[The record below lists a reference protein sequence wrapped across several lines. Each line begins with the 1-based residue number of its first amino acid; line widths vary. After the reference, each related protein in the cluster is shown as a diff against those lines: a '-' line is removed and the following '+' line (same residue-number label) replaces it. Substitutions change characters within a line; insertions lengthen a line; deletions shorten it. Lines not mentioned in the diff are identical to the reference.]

1 MSIVC
6 VHKNI
11 IPDSWDEE
19 VFSFSPIV
27 SPSLLLSP
35 PSTQVFFQE
44 IDLSV
49 IEYNLEV
56 VSQVVV
62 PRVVVPRVVVPRVV
76 VPRVVV
82 PRVFNG
88 FQRKVIKKDPKIEL
102 MKAKK
107 IEENKIRQEE
117 ANLVFKE
124 QKEAELRKN
133 IEKNIVKFGV
143 AQPNRFVGRAAKV
156 QKVIETTPDVE
167 VQKIEETT
175 QEVEV
180 EEEVEEEV
188 AELMKIWIGKHD
200 NDSDLQEIPQVQNVS
215 QIGFRVPR
223 VVKGKHTVTICP
235 KSLIQQRREE
245 KGKCLRDMCNIKAGA
260 NTVYAEHY
268 EKRGD
273 GFKLLTDK
281 NVMETKLL
289 KTRMCMSVATKT
301 QCKHSNCRFAHST
314 DELTPSFCAF
324 NDSCKLVRTVGGK
337 IKNRSKNKICEYIH
351 IGETKEEFNDRIKPT
366 TCEQNDTNPIT
377 YSVPVF
383 KQAPILPPKMSGWL
397 STVSNK
403 STEPVRNSQE
413 MTFKIPMAALP
424 TVLKIIKKMGYTNIK
439 LEIIN

>member
-11 IPDSWDEE
+11 IPDSWDDE
-19 VFSFSPIV
+19 VFSFSPTV
-27 SPSLLLSP
+27 SPSLPLSSP
-35 PSTQVFFQE
+35 PVHVFFQE

-49 IEYNLEV
+49 IDNNLEV
-56 VSQVVV
+56 VPQVPRVVPQV
-62 PRVVVPRVVVPRVV
+62 PRVVVPQVPRVV
-76 VPRVVV
+76 IPQ
-82 PRVFNG
+82 VFNR

-107 IEENKIRQEE
+107 IEENKKRQEE
-117 ANLVFKE
+117 ANIVFKE
-124 QKEAELRKN
+124 QKESELRKN
-133 IEKNIVKFGV
+133 IEKNITKFGV
-143 AQPNRFVGRAAKV
+143 AQPNKFVGRAAKV
-156 QKVIETTPDVE
+156 QKIVETTPE
-167 VQKIEETT
+167 I
-175 QEVEV
+175 
-180 EEEVEEEV
+180 EEEVKEEIEEI
-188 AELMKIWIGKHD
+188 AELMKIWIKKHD
-200 NDSDLQEIPQVQNVS
+200 NDYDLQETPQVQNVP
-215 QIGFRVPR
+215 QVGCRVPH

-245 KGKCLRDMCNIKAGA
+245 KGKCLRDMCNIKAGV

-314 DELTPSFCAF
+314 EELTPSYCAF
-324 NDSCKLVRTVGGK
+324 NDSCKLVRTIGGK

-351 IGETKEEFNDRIKPT
+351 IGETKEEFNERIKPT
-366 TCEQNDTNPIT
+366 TREQNDTNPIT
-377 YSVPVF
+377 YTVPVF
-383 KQAPILPPKMSGWL
+383 KQAPILPPKTTGWL

-413 MTFKIPMAALP
+413 MTFKIPIDALP